1 MVWYR
6 RPNYSCLALF
16 FGHKYK
22 HSLLL
27 QHLELFNS
35 VNMVT
40 SWVTALSCS
49 GKRDACHYVEG
60 GQQIPCQTGSTQS
73 QSEVWFT
80 SKFMCCHNFSKH
92 RPYMTSIKYTCGMRR
107 GCGQRPECWL
117 HFMGHLKVAA

>member
-6 RPNYSCLALF
+6 RPNYSYLALLY
-16 FGHKYK
+16 GHKYK

-27 QHLELFNS
+27 QHLELFNR
-35 VNMVT
+35 VYMVT

-49 GKRDACHYVEG
+49 GKRVACHAEEG
-60 GQQIPCQTGSTQS
+60 GQQIPCQTGSTRS

-92 RPYMTSIKYTCGMRR
+92 KAI
-107 GCGQRPECWL
+107 
-117 HFMGHLKVAA
+117 HDFD